1 MSKTS
6 INPANT
12 RKTAHKRHRE
22 PHATQLNTKPLGM
35 EKGANTCPKC
45 HNAEHPK
52 GAKFCIIC
60 GLAFP
65 QKGGGAS
72 E

>member
-6 INPANT
+6 INPANS
-12 RKTAHKRHRE
+12 RKTAHKRRRE
-22 PHATQLNTKPLGM
+22 PHATQPNTKHLGT
-35 EKGANTCPKC
+35 EKGAYTCPKC

-52 GAKFCIIC
+52 DAKFCIIC
-60 GLAFP
+60 GLAFHP
-65 QKGGGAS
+65 KGGDTG